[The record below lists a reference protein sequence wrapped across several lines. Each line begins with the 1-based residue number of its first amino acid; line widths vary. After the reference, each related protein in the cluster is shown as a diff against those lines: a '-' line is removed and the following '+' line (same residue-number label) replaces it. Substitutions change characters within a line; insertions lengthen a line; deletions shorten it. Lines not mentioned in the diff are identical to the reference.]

1 LSLISAASAGV
12 ASATAATT
20 DKINLFIWCPFQN

>member
-1 LSLISAASAGV
+1 LRSAASAGV

-20 DKINLFIWCPFQN
+20 DKINFFIWCPFQN